1 MKSSILTALVLTN
14 FALNCQ
20 IELSRDVIGSA
31 GQSVSNDNLQMSY
44 TIGEPFTATIQ
55 NDIIKTLG
63 FQQPDV
69 LPATELPFII
79 PGGLSPNGDGIN
91 DTWNIQ
97 GLEDYPN
104 ASISVF
110 DRWGKKLFFSNSS
123 SEPWNGTFDGKELPT
138 ADYYYIIELD
148 NGKKYHGV
156 VTLKK

>member
-1 MKSSILTALVLTN
+1 MKSSILTAFVLTN

-20 IELSRDVIGSA
+20 IELSRDVMGSA

-44 TIGEPFTATIQ
+44 TIGETFTATIQ

-63 FQQPDV
+63 FQQADF
-69 LPATELPFII
+69 LPATELSFII

-110 DRWGKKLFFSNSS
+110 DRWGKKLFFSTTGSA
-123 SEPWNGTFDGKELPT
+123 PWDGTFDGKELPI

-148 NGKKYHGV
+148 NGEKYHGV

>member
-1 MKSSILTALVLTN
+1 MKIILVFS
-14 FALNCQ
+14 FALIGLNGFTQ

-44 TIGEPFTATIQ
+44 TIGETFTASIQ

-63 FQQPDV
+63 FQQADV
-69 LPATELPFII
+69 LPAFELPIAI

-91 DTWNIQ
+91 DTWNIE
-97 GLEDYPN
+97 GLEEYPGAN
-104 ASISVF
+104 ISVF
-110 DRWGKKLFFSNSS
+110 DRWGKKLFFSTSGSS
-123 SEPWNGTFDGKELPT
+123 PWDGTFDGKELPT

-148 NGKKYHGV
+148 NGEKYHGV

>member
-1 MKSSILTALVLTN
+1 MNKIFLFA
-14 FALNCQ
+14 FALINFNGFTQ
-20 IELSRDVIGSA
+20 IELSRDVMGSA

-44 TIGEPFTATIQ
+44 TIGETFTATIQ
-55 NDIIKTLG
+55 NNIIKTLG

-69 LPATELPFII
+69 LPATELPFAI

-97 GLEDYPN
+97 GLEDYPGTN
-104 ASISVF
+104 ISVF
-110 DRWGKKLFFSNSS
+110 DRWGKKLFFSTSA
-123 SEPWNGTFDGKELPT
+123 SEPWDGTFDGKELPT

-148 NGKKYHGV
+148 NGEKYHGV

>member
-1 MKSSILTALVLTN
+1 MKKIFLFA
-14 FALNCQ
+14 FALISFNGFTQ

-31 GQSVSNDNLQMSY
+31 GKSVSNDNLQMSY

-55 NDIIKTLG
+55 NNIIKTLG
-63 FQQPDV
+63 FQQPDA
-69 LPATELPFII
+69 LPATELPFAI

-97 GLEDYPN
+97 GLEDYPGT
-104 ASISVF
+104 SISVF
-110 DRWGKKLFFSNSS
+110 DRWGKKLFFSTSA
-123 SEPWNGTFDGKELPT
+123 SEPWNGTFEGKELPT

-148 NGKKYHGV
+148 NGEKYHGV

>member
-1 MKSSILTALVLTN
+1 MKKIFLFA
-14 FALNCQ
+14 FALISFNGFTQ
-20 IELSRDVIGSA
+20 IELSRDVMGSA

-44 TIGEPFTATIQ
+44 TIGETFTATIQ

-63 FQQPDV
+63 FQQADV
-69 LPATELPFII
+69 LPVTELPFII

-97 GLEDYPN
+97 SLEDYPN

-110 DRWGKKLFFSNSS
+110 DRWGKKLFFSTTGSA
-123 SEPWNGTFDGKELPT
+123 PWDGTFDGKELPI

-148 NGKKYHGV
+148 NGEKYHGV

>member
-1 MKSSILTALVLTN
+1 MKKILVFS
-14 FALNCQ
+14 FALIGLNSFTQ
-20 IELSRDVIGSA
+20 IELSRDVMGSA

-44 TIGEPFTATIQ
+44 TIGETFTATIQ

-63 FQQPDV
+63 FQQADV
-69 LPATELPFII
+69 LPVTELPFII

-110 DRWGKKLFFSNSS
+110 DRWGKKLFFSSTGS
-123 SEPWNGTFDGKELPT
+123 APWDGTFDGKELPI

-148 NGKKYHGV
+148 NGEKYHGV

>member
-1 MKSSILTALVLTN
+1 MKQIFLFAFAFISFNGLT
-14 FALNCQ
+14 Q
-20 IELSRDVIGSA
+20 IELSRDVIGSG
-31 GQSVSNDNLQMSY
+31 GQAVSNDNLQISY
-44 TIGEPFTATIQ
+44 TIGETFTATIQ

-63 FQQPDV
+63 FQQADF
-69 LPATELPFII
+69 LPATELSFII

-110 DRWGKKLFFSNSS
+110 DRWGKKLFFSTSA
-123 SEPWNGTFDGKELPT
+123 SEPWDGTFDGKELPI

-148 NGKKYHGV
+148 NGEKYHGV

>member
-1 MKSSILTALVLTN
+1 MKIILVFSFVLIG
-14 FALNCQ
+14 LNSFTQ
-20 IELSRDVIGSA
+20 IELSRDVMGSA

-44 TIGEPFTATIQ
+44 TIGETFTATIQ

-63 FQQPDV
+63 FQQADV
-69 LPATELPFII
+69 LPVTELPFII

-110 DRWGKKLFFSNSS
+110 DRWGKKLFFSTTGSA
-123 SEPWNGTFDGKELPT
+123 PWDGTFDGKELPT

-148 NGKKYHGV
+148 NGEKYHGV

>member
-1 MKSSILTALVLTN
+1 MKKIFLFA
-14 FALNCQ
+14 FALISFNGFTQ
-20 IELSRDVIGSA
+20 IELSRDVMGSA

-44 TIGEPFTATIQ
+44 TIGETFTATIQ
-55 NDIIKTLG
+55 NDIITTLG

-69 LPATELPFII
+69 LPATELPFAI

-97 GLEDYPN
+97 GLEDYPGTT
-104 ASISVF
+104 ISVF
-110 DRWGKKLFFSNSS
+110 DRWGKKLFFSTSAT
-123 SEPWNGTFDGKELPT
+123 EPWDGTFDGKELPT

-148 NGKKYHGV
+148 NGEKYHGV

>member
-1 MKSSILTALVLTN
+1 MKKIFLCT
-14 FALNCQ
+14 FAFISFNGFTQ
-20 IELSRDVIGSA
+20 IELSRDVMGSA

-44 TIGEPFTATIQ
+44 TIGETFTSTIQ

-63 FQQPDV
+63 FQQADV
-69 LPATELPFII
+69 LPADELPFAI

-91 DTWNIQ
+91 DTWDIQ

-110 DRWGKKLFFSNSS
+110 DRWGKKLFFNTSA
-123 SEPWNGTFDGKELPT
+123 SEPWDGTFDGKELPT
-138 ADYYYIIELD
+138 ADYYYIIELG
-148 NGKKYHGV
+148 NGEKYHGV

>member
-1 MKSSILTALVLTN
+1 MKIILVFS
-14 FALNCQ
+14 FALIGLNGFTQ
-20 IELSRDVIGSA
+20 IELSRDVMGSA

-44 TIGEPFTATIQ
+44 TIGETFTATIQ

-63 FQQPDV
+63 FQQADV
-69 LPATELPFII
+69 LPVTELPFII

-97 GLEDYPN
+97 GLEEYPN

-110 DRWGKKLFFSNSS
+110 DRWGKKLFFSTSGS
-123 SEPWNGTFDGKELPT
+123 APWDGTFDGKELPT

-148 NGKKYHGV
+148 NGEKYHGV

>member
-1 MKSSILTALVLTN
+1 MKIILVFSFVLIG
-14 FALNCQ
+14 LNSFTQ
-20 IELSRDVIGSA
+20 IELSRDVMGSA

-44 TIGEPFTATIQ
+44 TIGETFTATIQ

-63 FQQPDV
+63 FQQADV
-69 LPATELPFII
+69 LPVTELPFII

-97 GLEDYPN
+97 GLEEYPN

-110 DRWGKKLFFSNSS
+110 DRWGKKLFFSTSGS
-123 SEPWNGTFDGKELPT
+123 APWDGTFDGKELPT

-148 NGKKYHGV
+148 NGEKYHGV

>member
-1 MKSSILTALVLTN
+1 MKIILVFS
-14 FALNCQ
+14 FALIGLNGFTQ
-20 IELSRDVIGSA
+20 IELSRDVMGSA

-44 TIGEPFTATIQ
+44 TIGETFTATIQ

-63 FQQPDV
+63 FQQADV
-69 LPATELPFII
+69 LPVTELPFII

-110 DRWGKKLFFSNSS
+110 DRWGKKLFFSSTGS
-123 SEPWNGTFDGKELPT
+123 APWDGTFDGKELPI

-148 NGKKYHGV
+148 NGEKYHGV

>member
-1 MKSSILTALVLTN
+1 MKSSILIAFV
-14 FALNCQ
+14 FANLSLYCQ

-31 GQSVSNDNLQMSY
+31 GQSVSNNHLQMSY
-44 TIGEPFTATIQ
+44 TIGETFTATIQ

-63 FQQPDV
+63 FQQADV
-69 LPATELPFII
+69 LPATEAPFII

-91 DTWNIQ
+91 DNWNIQ
-97 GLEDYPN
+97 GLEDYSN

-110 DRWGKKLFFSNSS
+110 DRWGKKLFFSTSAS
-123 SEPWNGTFDGKELPT
+123 APWDGTFDGKELPT

-148 NGKKYHGV
+148 NGEKYHGV

>member
-1 MKSSILTALVLTN
+1 MKSSILTAFVLIN

-20 IELSRDVIGSA
+20 IELSRDVMGSA

-63 FQQPDV
+63 FQQADV
-69 LPATELPFII
+69 LPVTELPFII

-97 GLEDYPN
+97 GLEEYPN

-110 DRWGKKLFFSNSS
+110 DRWGKKLFFSTSGS
-123 SEPWNGTFDGKELPT
+123 APWDGTFDGKELPT

-148 NGKKYHGV
+148 NGEKYHGV

>member
-1 MKSSILTALVLTN
+1 MKIILVFSFVLIG
-14 FALNCQ
+14 LNSFTQ
-20 IELSRDVIGSA
+20 IELSRDVMGSA

-44 TIGEPFTATIQ
+44 TIGETFTATIQ

-63 FQQPDV
+63 FQQADV
-69 LPATELPFII
+69 LPVTELPFII

-97 GLEDYPN
+97 GLEEYPN

-110 DRWGKKLFFSNSS
+110 DRWGKKLFFSTSGS
-123 SEPWNGTFDGKELPT
+123 APWDGTFDGKELPI

-148 NGKKYHGV
+148 NGEKYHGV